1 MLARTA
7 LCTVMALS
15 CSLLVAGG
23 AASAYAEPPKDV
35 HAPAPRE
42 QGASSTKSTPASTT
56 PQTAALGKK
65 APDFTL
71 TDLDGKQHKLSALR
85 GKTVVL
91 EWFNPECPFVK
102 AAHGKGDLQ
111 AMAKNAAGKDLVW
124 LTINSGAPGKQGHGV
139 ERNRAARDEFG
150 MANPIL
156 LDEDGAVGRAYGAE
170 KTPHLFIIDPK
181 GVLVYRGG
189 IDNAP
194 MNVVDDARPRPA
206 GQKAGARFNY
216 VQAAL
221 DELAKGKKVTF
232 ADTPAYGCSVK
243 YPG

>member
-1 MLARTA
+1 MLSRSA
-7 LCTVMALS
+7 LCTVLALFGS
-15 CSLLVAGG
+15 SLVAG
-23 AASAYAEPPKDV
+23 AVLSAHAEPPKDSK
-35 HAPAPRE
+35 
-42 QGASSTKSTPASTT
+42 GAAASQPVGSSVAN
-56 PQTAALGKK
+56 LGKK

-71 TDLDGKQHKLSALR
+71 TDIEGKKYTLAGLR

-102 AAHGKGDLQ
+102 AAHGQGELQ
-111 AMAKNAAGKDLVW
+111 TMAKKVARKDLVW
-124 LTINSGAPGKQGHGV
+124 LTINSGAPGKQGHGAD
-139 ERNRAARDEFG
+139 RNRAALNEFAMG
-150 MANPIL
+150 NPIL

-206 GQKAGARFNY
+206 GQNAGMRFNY

-221 DELAKGKKVTF
+221 DEIAKGKKVTF
-232 ADTPAYGCSVK
+232 PETPAYGCSVK
-243 YPG
+243 YSG